1 MYISATIY
9 KCDDGL
15 CKKNPK
21 NMILF
26 LTCLIISFTGLSSVN
41 LSLWWGIAL
50 KSPQT
55 ATSTIAFIVALECKR
70 TMKIT

>member
-1 MYISATIY
+1 
-9 KCDDGL
+9 
-15 CKKNPK
+15 
-21 NMILF
+21 MILF